1 MGHSGQGDH
10 LGIKASSWE
19 ATLERAWGRPLKEV
33 TFELRIENVKELSL
47 YNIGGEYLRQNSFG
61 RETLSN
67 IRES

>member
-19 ATLERAWGRPLKEV
+19 ATLEWAWGRRLKEV
-33 TFELRIENVKELSL
+33 TLELRMENAKELTL

>member
-19 ATLERAWGRPLKEV
+19 ATLEWAWGRRLKEV
-33 TFELRIENVKELSL
+33 TLELRMENVKELTL